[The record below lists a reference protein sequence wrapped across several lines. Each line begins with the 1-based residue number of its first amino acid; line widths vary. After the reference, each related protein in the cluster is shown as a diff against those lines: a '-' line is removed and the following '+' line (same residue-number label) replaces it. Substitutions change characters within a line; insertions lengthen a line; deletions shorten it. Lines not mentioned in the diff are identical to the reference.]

1 MNGRS
6 NVLNR
11 SLFFVLVLVLIF
23 AQWPSSHS
31 LATMSIKLI
40 MDGKDITSLSSPIIE
55 NGRTL
60 VPIRFIAEELE
71 AEVIWNEKDRTVAI
85 EKMVLP
91 YY

>member
-55 NGRTL
+55 MGEHWYQYVYSGGIGGRGY
-60 VPIRFIAEELE
+60 LE
-71 AEVIWNEKDRTVAI
+71 
-85 EKMVLP
+85 
-91 YY
+91 